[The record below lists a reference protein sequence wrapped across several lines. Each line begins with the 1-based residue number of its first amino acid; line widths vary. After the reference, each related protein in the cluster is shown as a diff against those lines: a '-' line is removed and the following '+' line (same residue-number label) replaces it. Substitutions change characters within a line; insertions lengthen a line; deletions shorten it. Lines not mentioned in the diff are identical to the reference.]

1 MVVRP
6 TLTTATHTTR
16 QTKLSWL
23 PYQLR
28 LSQPTHSPNH
38 LSSLLPLHTTLHQQ
52 PPSLSF
58 QHTPRMAY
66 AELSAAREDRLKA
79 ALAKHVAAQ
88 RRLESTLDALLL
100 KLPLRTNHHYPSS
113 SVQSPLP
120 PPSPMPTPPLLP
132 TLIQSRPTPL
142 PAFHLSNLGHVSAA
156 IPISDHLFSVVLSYG
171 HAIAPHDKHGEN
183 RDITLFKRGPGFFGT
198 IMVSRKC
205 LPAVFALWTGAKTSA
220 FLQDKPWDPGITFGS
235 HALQPQHLEDKV
247 FLMGQ
252 GMIIRLGPRNPIPH
266 FSSSIPA
273 KAPISAIIISTP
285 RLMLS
290 PPPTPTPPPMP
301 PPTSMSIAPPCP
313 TPVQPF
319 TAPLPTPLPMPAA
332 YLPDL
337 QHTRATVSCNKLF
350 GTVASYGRATT
361 PNDKALEG
369 RNMTLFEIG
378 TKYHGHTMVACKH
391 QPTMFALW
399 TAADPEESRRN
410 RPWDSGIDFGS
421 HYLKPN
427 TLRTRCFRWARE
439 CYEEHQGSAG
449 SKLYADQKK
458 SHNSSLLKRLSATG
472 IAEAHAACTVRE
484 GSA

>member
-1 MVVRP
+1 
-6 TLTTATHTTR
+6 
-16 QTKLSWL
+16 
-23 PYQLR
+23 
-28 LSQPTHSPNH
+28 
-38 LSSLLPLHTTLHQQ
+38 
-52 PPSLSF
+52 
-58 QHTPRMAY
+58 
-66 AELSAAREDRLKA
+66 
-79 ALAKHVAAQ
+79 
-88 RRLESTLDALLL
+88 
-100 KLPLRTNHHYPSS
+100 
-113 SVQSPLP
+113 
-120 PPSPMPTPPLLP
+120 
-132 TLIQSRPTPL
+132 
-142 PAFHLSNLGHVSAA
+142 
-156 IPISDHLFSVVLSYG
+156 
-171 HAIAPHDKHGEN
+171 
-183 RDITLFKRGPGFFGT
+183 
-198 IMVSRKC
+198 
-205 LPAVFALWTGAKTSA
+205 
-220 FLQDKPWDPGITFGS
+220 
-235 HALQPQHLEDKV
+235 
-247 FLMGQ
+247 
-252 GMIIRLGPRNPIPH
+252 
-266 FSSSIPA
+266 
-273 KAPISAIIISTP
+273 
-285 RLMLS
+285 
-290 PPPTPTPPPMP
+290 
-301 PPTSMSIAPPCP
+301 
-313 TPVQPF
+313 
-319 TAPLPTPLPMPAA
+319 MPAA